1 MIRITDLHALFRLDK
16 PEYKNANNF
25 FCPQDIENTKTGR
38 DQPSP
43 GTMKN
48 TMAPATMMKAISL
61 RSYLIKG

>member
-1 MIRITDLHALFRLDK
+1 MHFSVSTNPNIKMLTIFSALRIF
-16 PEYKNANNF
+16 
-25 FCPQDIENTKTGR
+25 ENTKAGR

-61 RSYLIKG
+61 RSYLIEDS